1 MHGTAMQQL
10 RTHFTTFWRQ
20 YLAGALGVLALT
32 GALLLPEVR
41 GKIVRAFGGS
51 DAPWQSAEPRVILS
65 MSPSAAA
72 SVVPSSVETR
82 LAVLEQQRATDVQGM
97 QELVAAFDTAARE
110 LERANQQLQAQAL
123 EVNKTAAA
131 LQDSAAKREGPSGV
145 SGKLNLNTATL
156 DQLDALPGIGP
167 SYAQRIL
174 DYRLENGPFKSVDEL
189 GEVPGIGD
197 ATLSKLR
204 DLVTV

>member
-1 MHGTAMQQL
+1 MQQL

-20 YLAGALGVLALT
+20 YLAGTLGLLAFI
-32 GALLLPEVR
+32 GALLLPGVR
-41 GKIVRAFGGS
+41 GRVVRAFGIS
-51 DAPWQSAEPRVILS
+51 DAPWQAPGPQVVWS
-65 MSPSAAA
+65 MSPSVTA

-82 LAVLEQQRATDVQGM
+82 LAVLEQQRATDVQRI
-97 QELVAAFDTAARE
+97 QELVAAFDTATRE
-110 LERANQQLQAQAL
+110 LERTNQQLQAQAL

-131 LQDSAAKREGPSGV
+131 LQDIAVKREGSSAV

-189 GEVPGIGD
+189 AEVPGIGD